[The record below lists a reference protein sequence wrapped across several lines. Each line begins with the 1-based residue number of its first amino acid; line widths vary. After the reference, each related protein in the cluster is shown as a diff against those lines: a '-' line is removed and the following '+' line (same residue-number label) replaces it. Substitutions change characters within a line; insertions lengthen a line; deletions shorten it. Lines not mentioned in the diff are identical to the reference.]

1 MPTAVKIALAESAAS
16 LVLMS
21 VLSTRRSR
29 RRLTIAAVLVVV
41 AVPLGYL
48 AVHYSNSGSPRN
60 ANGPYVSDAFYREPK
75 HVPFT
80 AEKRRAVSA
89 VLAKFIDGAV
99 SKHDLAGTWEL
110 AGPDLRQGITRD
122 DWLKGQIP
130 IVPFAA
136 SKRGQGK
143 WSVVNYSYANK
154 VGLELLMFPEQRTG
168 QLATVETDVVR
179 GKDGRWRVNYWM
191 ITKLH
196 GPGSAAAADSAS
208 AMSEGPPNVHKL
220 PGKKKKD
227 RRLLL
232 GARRSPDPDRRS
244 RPVSTPSGSSC
255 RSESW
260 PSRFWPCSAWESTR
274 GSATAGQRPRG
285 PDLVE
290 A

>member
-1 MPTAVKIALAESAAS
+1 
-16 LVLMS
+16 MS
-21 VLSTRRSR
+21 VLSSRRSR

-48 AVHYSNSGSPRN
+48 AVHYSTSGSPGN

-99 SKHDLAGTWEL
+99 SKHDLRGTWDL
-110 AGPDLRQGITRD
+110 AGPDLRQGITRN

-136 SKRGQGK
+136 SKRGQGE
-143 WSVVNYSYANK
+143 WSVVNYSYSNK
-154 VGLELLMFPEQRTG
+154 VGLELLMFPEHRSG

-220 PGKKKKD
+220 PGKKSGQAAASQAEAAPD
-227 RRLLL
+227 PTGGVTQLDARWLFVPLGIVVVAFLALL
-232 GARRSPDPDRRS
+232 GLGINAWVRNRRSAAAWS
-244 RPVSTPSGSSC
+244 RP
-255 RSESW
+255 R
-260 PSRFWPCSAWESTR
+260 
-274 GSATAGQRPRG
+274 
-285 PDLVE
+285 
-290 A
+290 

>member
-1 MPTAVKIALAESAAS
+1 M
-16 LVLMS
+16 
-21 VLSTRRSR
+21 LSSRRSR
-29 RRLTIAAVLVVV
+29 RRLTIAAALVV
-41 AVPLGYL
+41 AIPLGYL
-48 AVHYSNSGSPRN
+48 AVHYSTSGSRRD

-89 VLAKFIDGAV
+89 VLARFISGAV
-99 SKHDLAGTWEL
+99 SKHDLAGTWDL

-136 SKRGQGK
+136 SKREQGK
-143 WSVVNYSYANK
+143 WSVVNYSYPNK
-154 VGLELLMFPEQRTG
+154 VGLELLMFPEHRSG

-220 PGKKKKD
+220 PGKKKGQAAGSQREAAAGAAPDPGGGVAHLDAKWF
-227 RRLLL
+227 LVPLGIVALALLALL
-232 GARRSPDPDRRS
+232 GLGINAWVRERRSAAAWS
-244 RPVSTPSGSSC
+244 RG
-255 RSESW
+255 R
-260 PSRFWPCSAWESTR
+260 
-274 GSATAGQRPRG
+274 
-285 PDLVE
+285 
-290 A
+290 

>member
-1 MPTAVKIALAESAAS
+1 
-16 LVLMS
+16 MS

-48 AVHYSNSGSPRN
+48 AVHYSSSGSPRN

-89 VLAKFIDGAV
+89 VLARFISGAV
-99 SKHDLAGTWEL
+99 SKHDLAGTWDL

-122 DWLKGQIP
+122 DWLKGEIP

-143 WSVVNYSYANK
+143 WSVVNYSYSNK
-154 VGLELLMFPEQRTG
+154 VGLELLMFPEHRSG

-220 PGKKKKD
+220 PGKKTKGQAAVS
-227 RRLLL
+227 RREAAGEAADPTGGVTHLDAKWLLVPLGIVAVALLALL
-232 GARRSPDPDRRS
+232 GLGINAWVRNRRSAAAWS
-244 RPVSTPSGSSC
+244 RP
-255 RSESW
+255 R
-260 PSRFWPCSAWESTR
+260 
-274 GSATAGQRPRG
+274 
-285 PDLVE
+285 
-290 A
+290 

>member
-1 MPTAVKIALAESAAS
+1 
-16 LVLMS
+16 MS

-48 AVHYSNSGSPRN
+48 AVHYSSSGSPRN
-60 ANGPYVSDAFYREPK
+60 ANGPYVSDAS
-75 HVPFT
+75 T
-80 AEKRRAVSA
+80 ASRSTSRSRPRSA
-89 VLAKFIDGAV
+89 VRSAPSSRSSSTAPCPSTI
-99 SKHDLAGTWEL
+99 SPGTWEL

-179 GKDGRWRVNYWM
+179 GKDSRWRVNYWM

-220 PGKKKKD
+220 PGKKKKGQAAAS
-227 RRLLL
+227 RRE
-232 GARRSPDPDRRS
+232 ASPDPTGGVTHLDAKWLLVPLGIVAVALLALLGLGINAWVRNRRS
-244 RPVSTPSGSSC
+244 AAAWS
-255 RSESW
+255 RS
-260 PSRFWPCSAWESTR
+260 R
-274 GSATAGQRPRG
+274 
-285 PDLVE
+285 
-290 A
+290 